1 MSEPDERL
9 PRAGTGEPASEH
21 DPEAAEAYAESVP
34 IDPTP
39 EQIDRYLEIEGD
51 RPLSE
56 RVNPGEDRPDGEA
69 GP

>member
-9 PRAGTGEPASEH
+9 PHGGTGGPDAVH
-21 DPEAAEAYAESVP
+21 DPEAAEEYAESVP

-51 RPLSE
+51 EPLS
-56 RVNPGEDRPDGEA
+56 GG
-69 GP
+69 